1 LNTLPAALEQL
12 VKERKQNQ
20 AIIANLENMLK
31 QVVKERQQNRTIIA
45 NLKTLVKQ
53 AKAGDSMGQ
62 KPADANTT
70 RDENPSALSF
80 PTPSAPTGNFSKTQ
94 PLSFPTH
101 SAATGNFSKTQPLVV
116 QSTSPAVYISPYAID
131 ASRKRKA
138 SETVTPSSPKK
149 PHPGYA
155 FAPSQGTQY
164 AIRHALPP
172 VKTWMKEAAPVQSAP
187 EEKEKE
193 KEVELIE
200 VESDDDLASLFGEN
214 DDDAVVEAVDDADV
228 EAVDDAVFEADMN
241 EAFDWA
247 LNQPD

>member
-80 PTPSAPTGNFSKTQ
+80 PTPSAP
-94 PLSFPTH
+94 
-101 SAATGNFSKTQPLVV
+101 TGNFSKTQPLVV